1 MLVKREFIYNCMI
14 QANSNRIW
22 NRAIILVDM
31 NAFFASIEQLDFP
44 ELQGQPIG
52 ITNGWD
58 GTTIITCSYEAR
70 AFGIKTGMRVR
81 EAKQL
86 CANFIKRPSRPKRYT
101 EISSRI
107 MRELISFTPDV
118 EVFSVDEAFLDITSC
133 QKLFGN
139 PENIAKLVKE
149 RVRDCS
155 DGLLCSI
162 GLSGDKTTAKYA
174 AKLHKPDGLT
184 VIPPWSSREALLNVP
199 VTDLC
204 GIAKGIGF
212 FLSQR
217 GVNVCGDMKK
227 LPIGILAKRF
237 GNLGRRIWFMA
248 QGLDPEPVKT
258 EVPSP
263 KSIGHGKVMP
273 PNTQDINAIK
283 VFFLHMSEKVAE
295 RLRRYHFEAGQ
306 FFVGLKTKEGWLGDK
321 FYLDQETNDGHD
333 IYNLCLRFLEKY
345 WLGEG
350 AYQVQVTALNPK
362 MVDQQLRLFDS
373 NDPDRINLC
382 HTMDLINRR
391 YGEFALSPA
400 RLMLR
405 SKMPNVIAPAWKPSG
420 HRQTI

>member
-1 MLVKREFIYNCMI
+1 MMRTKKY
-14 QANSNRIW
+14 RIW
-22 NRAIILVDM
+22 ERAIILVDM

-81 EAKQL
+81 EAKKL
-86 CANFIKRPSRPKRYT
+86 CAGFIKRPSRPRRYA

-107 MRELISFTPDV
+107 MKELVLFTPDV

-133 QKLFGN
+133 QKLFGS
-139 PENIAKLVKE
+139 PEKIAKLVKE
-149 RVRDCS
+149 KISDCS
-155 DGLLCSI
+155 DGLLCSV

-174 AKLHKPDGLT
+174 AKLQKPDGLT
-184 VIPPWSSREALLNVP
+184 AIPPWLSREALLNVP

-204 GIAKGIGF
+204 GIAQGIGL
-212 FLSQR
+212 FLAQR
-217 GVNVCGDMKK
+217 DVHICGDMKK
-227 LPIGILAKRF
+227 LPIGVLAKRF
-237 GNLGRRIWFMA
+237 GNLGRRIWFMT

-258 EVPSP
+258 EVPPP
-263 KSIGHGKVMP
+263 KSIVHGKVMP
-273 PNTQDINAIK
+273 PNTQDIYTIK
-283 VFFLHMSEKVAE
+283 IFFLHMSEKVAE
-295 RLRRYHFEAGQ
+295 RLRRYHFEAGK
-306 FFVGLKTKEGWLGDK
+306 FFVGLKINGGWLGDK
-321 FYLDQETNDGHD
+321 FYMGQATNDGYD

-350 AYQVQVTALNPK
+350 AYQVQVTALDPK
-362 MVDQQLRLFDS
+362 LINQQLKLFDNS
-373 NDPDRINLC
+373 DPDRINLC
-382 HTMDLINRR
+382 KTMDLINQR
-391 YGEFALSPA
+391 YGDFSLSPA
-400 RLMLR
+400 RLMHR